1 MFENVRLIGKSRVTS
16 DVISAA
22 EELSVEVTCL
32 VILLALDLE
41 VDVGLPQRLGHVEA
55 RLLDSQLV
63 DGARAL
69 RVTQLRLQLR
79 VLNKHMCTVWQSTV
93 TA

>member
-1 MFENVRLIGKSRVTS
+1 MFQNVRLIGKLRVTS

-32 VILLALDLE
+32 VVLRVLRLE

-55 RLLDSQLV
+55 RLRDGQPE
-63 DGARAL
+63 DGACARGVA
-69 RVTQLRLQLR
+69 QDRLQLR
-79 VLNKHMCTVWQSTV
+79 KLNKHTAWQSTATV
-93 TA
+93 